1 MSQTYVL
8 LVRHGEAVGNRE
20 GRLIGQTDAGL
31 SEFGRRQAEAVGDRL
46 SALPITRII
55 SSDLPRT
62 LQTAEPLAGHLQL
75 AIEREPRL
83 REISNGEWEGL
94 MPEEVESRWPDLW
107 KRYGTGEDVSRP
119 GGECWADVGKRSVAA
134 IADLSDFEDRL
145 IAVFTHGGPIA
156 QILRWATGLRY
167 DTHVYT
173 GPMGAMANTGI
184 STISLPQVRLLGY
197 NDVGHLAGLARHPE
211 TPFFG

>member
-1 MSQTYVL
+1 MSQTYAL

-20 GRLIGQTDAGL
+20 GRLIGQTDAPL
-31 SEFGRRQAEAVGDRL
+31 SDFGHRQAAAVGQRL

-62 LQTAEPLAGHLQL
+62 LQTAEPLAGHLQID
-75 AIEREPRL
+75 IEHEPRL

-94 MPEEVESRWPDLW
+94 MPDEVEARWPELW
-107 KRYGTGEDVSRP
+107 KQYGTGEDVARP
-119 GGECWADVGKRSVAA
+119 GGESWADVGRRSVAA
-134 IADLSDFEDRL
+134 MKDLGDTTDRL

-184 STISLPQVRLLGY
+184 STVSLPEVRLLGY
-197 NDVGHLAGLARHPE
+197 NDVGHLAGLARHPD